1 MVDSINSSNITN
13 SNNVEVVTR
22 VAVPEAEMAVDLSG
36 GPPITFMEAF
46 LEGKE
51 VVLDPHPNK
60 TMDGVAWAEPEMV
73 TWAPEMQAAEA
84 LTMMVAAAGP
94 VGPVVIGQDSMT

>member
-1 MVDSINSSNITN
+1 MDSINSNITTN
-13 SNNVEVVTR
+13 NNVEVVTR
-22 VAVPEAEMAVDLSG
+22 VAMAEAEMAAGLSG

-60 TMDGVAWAEPEMV
+60 TMDGVAWEARPEMV
-73 TWAPEMQAAEA
+73 TWAPEVEAAEA
-84 LTMMVAAAGP
+84 LTTMAAGP
-94 VGPVVIGQDSMT
+94 AGIGQDSMT